1 MKVTGIEKAAMFI
14 MSLSP
19 EIVSK
24 LFALMEEEEIKEI
37 SQTMSSLGKVPADT
51 IERLIIEFSSE
62 VNETLSFTGNIH
74 NTEKLLK
81 KILAKDKVSGILEE
95 IRGPAGRNIWDKLGN
110 VNEEVL
116 ANYLKNEYPQTVA
129 LVLSRLSPAQS
140 AKVLTLFTQEFSF
153 EVMKRMLAMD
163 SIKKEALE
171 KVERTLRTEF
181 ISNLSKTQK
190 YDNTQIMAEIFNN
203 FDRANESK
211 FMDML
216 TEFNAESATQIKN
229 LMFTFGDL
237 AKINADGIQTLLK
250 VIDKS
255 RLALALKGAAE
266 NIRELFVTS
275 MSQRSAKLLLE
286 EIENMG
292 PVRLK
297 DVDEAQSEIITIA
310 KDLLAKNEIEIMDGD
325 ESNQIIY

>member
-1 MKVTGIEKAAMFI
+1 MKVSGVEKAATFI

-19 EIVSK
+19 EIIAK
-24 LFALMEEEEIKEI
+24 LFALMEDEEIKEI
-37 SQTMSSLGKVPADT
+37 SQTMSALGKVPAET
-51 IERLIIEFSSE
+51 IERLIIEFSRE
-62 VNETLSFTGNIH
+62 INETMSFTGNIH

-81 KILAKDKVSGILEE
+81 QILSKEKVGNILEE

-116 ANYLKNEYPQTVA
+116 ANYLRNEYPQTVA
-129 LVLSRLSPAQS
+129 LVLSRLSPPQS
-140 AKVLTLFTQEFSF
+140 AKVLTLFAQDFAF
-153 EVMKRMLAMD
+153 EVIKRMLAMD

-203 FDRANESK
+203 LDRTNETK

-216 TEFNAESATQIKN
+216 SEFSEESATHIKN

-237 AKINADGIQTLLK
+237 ARINADGIQVLMK
-250 VIDKS
+250 SIDKS

-266 NIRELFVTS
+266 NIREIFITS

-286 EIENMG
+286 EIESMG

-297 DVDEAQSEIITIA
+297 DVDEAQGEIITIA
-310 KDLLAKNEIEIMDGD
+310 KDLLAKNEIEIMDND
-325 ESNQIIY
+325 DSNQIIY